1 MMIALEHNNIEN
13 NFMEELKIL
22 VRIAQL
28 RGLLFWLSGVKR
40 KAIRDFKKKIAAIAP
55 KLEQICATN
64 VDAMPKD
71 ELLLHATKIK
81 STLHDF
87 IQVFERLEEYKFFKH
102 PELQSISEKTLDL
115 LFKTERK
122 LRHAAYSNNKLD
134 ENDREL
140 SAFNVQVSQNFLANH
155 NEV

>member
-1 MMIALEHNNIEN
+1 MIALEHNNIEN

-28 RGLLFWLSGVKR
+28 RGLLFWLSGAKR
-40 KAIRDFKKKIAAIAP
+40 KAIRDFEKKIAAMAP

-64 VDAMPKD
+64 VDALPKD
-71 ELLLHATKIK
+71 ELLLQATKIK

-87 IQVFERLEEYKFFKH
+87 TQVFERLEEYKFFRH

-122 LRHAAYSNNKLD
+122 LRHAAYANNKLD